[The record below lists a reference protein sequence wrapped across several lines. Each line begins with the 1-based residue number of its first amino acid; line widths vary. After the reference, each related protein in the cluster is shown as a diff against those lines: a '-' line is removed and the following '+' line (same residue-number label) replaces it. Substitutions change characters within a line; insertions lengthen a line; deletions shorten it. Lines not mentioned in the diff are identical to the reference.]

1 MLRLG
6 IVGTGAMAD
15 YHAQRFAKIPGLRIA
30 AVCDKSLAK
39 AAAFAEG
46 RGIRASF
53 REVSAMAASGLVDAV
68 SIASIDGA
76 HEQAA
81 LAALDRGLPVFC
93 EKPLA
98 RGLKAA
104 EAMAAAA
111 RRAGAPALV
120 NFSKRNGGLLSLAR
134 RLAAEGRI
142 GALRGAEFFYLQSWL
157 IQDAWGDWRTTPRWR
172 WRLDEEQSTWGVI
185 GDLGS
190 HLFDAALYVL
200 GGAKVRSCAARRFE
214 PAAADLASL
223 AGRPAFESFEA
234 RLEAEGQG
242 ALEAGAKAGWS
253 VPGRLDAFGLAITGD
268 SGSMRL
274 DFDRSRSRLFLREG
288 EDGPE
293 LGLEAPSVPSTYER
307 FAALASGSEDPLPGE
322 DIDFERGLAVQRLI
336 DGCGRLCAAA
346 RT

>member
-6 IVGTGAMAD
+6 LVGSGAMAD
-15 YHAQRFAKIPGLRIA
+15 YHAQRFAKIPGLRLA

-46 RGIRASF
+46 RGIGASF
-53 REVSAMAASGLVDAV
+53 SDVAAMAASGLVDAV
-68 SIASIDGA
+68 SVASIDGA

-98 RGLKAA
+98 RGLEAA

-111 RRAGAPALV
+111 RRAGAPAVV

-157 IQDAWGDWRTTPRWR
+157 VQDAWGDWRTTPRWR
-172 WRLDEEQSTWGVI
+172 WRLDEEQSTFGVL

-200 GGAKVRSCAARRFE
+200 GGARVLSCAARRFE
-214 PAAADLASL
+214 PAAADLAVL

-234 RLEAEGQG
+234 LLETGGPGSPA
-242 ALEAGAKAGWS
+242 AAARAGWS
-253 VPGRLDAFGLAITGD
+253 VPGRLDSFGLELAGEA
-268 SGSMRL
+268 GSIRL
-274 DFDRSRSRLFLREG
+274 DFDRSRSRLFLQEG
-288 EDGPE
+288 EGGPE
-293 LGLEAPSVPSTYER
+293 LELEAPPGPSTYER
-307 FAALASGSEDPLPGE
+307 FAALASGREDPLPGE
-322 DIDFERGLAVQRLI
+322 DIGFERGLEVQRLI
-336 DGCGRLCAAA
+336 DACGRLCAAA
-346 RT
+346 RP